1 MNYENYQDELDLLVA
16 KVEGEN
22 DKDWQELVDELG
34 INCHPDSLRK
44 SFNVGKYCGYQVY
57 KYFKN
62 QMNENLSEKE
72 FERLENLK
80 YNLSVERKK
89 QQIVNR
95 EINKI
100 ARIEAR
106 NEMFQELLLEEVKYL
121 EPIQIKNFKY
131 NKSSK
136 STGVL
141 CISDAHY
148 GENFQLNGL
157 FGEVVNQYSPEEFK
171 NRMWNLLAQLEAQN
185 LDCERLLIMDIGDCI
200 SGILRMGSLQKLETG
215 VIQSALEYA
224 EFMSVWLVEAWN
236 RLHIP
241 IEYSLRGG
249 NHDMLRLLTEKK
261 VFEEENIG
269 KVIHQFIKLRV
280 ENIKLANSLEANI
293 EPDKIKNIITI
304 ADYSDVIYHSIY
316 GMNILSYHGDSKNLK
331 EDIEFFE
338 NFYNID
344 IDIIITGHLHRNS
357 QETIGIGYNG
367 DREIMR
373 VPSIMGGNVY
383 SKRIR
388 KHSRAG
394 CKFILFTED
403 GKDYEKTFFLN

>member
-1 MNYENYQDELDLLVA
+1 MNYRNYQDELDLLVA

-57 KYFKN
+57 QYFKN
-62 QMNENLSEKE
+62 QFNENMSEKE
-72 FERLENLK
+72 LERLENLK
-80 YNLSVERKK
+80 YELSVERKK
-89 QQIVNR
+89 QQTVNR

-106 NEMFQELLLEEVKYL
+106 NELFQEMMLEEVKHL
-121 EPIQIKNFKY
+121 SPVEVKTFKH
-131 NKSSK
+131 NKSDK

-148 GENFQLNGL
+148 GENFKLCGL
-157 FGEVVNQYSPEEFK
+157 FGEVVNQYSPDEFK
-171 NRMWNLLAQLEAQN
+171 NRMWNLLAQLEQASLN
-185 LDCERLLIMDIGDCI
+185 CEKLLIMDIGDCI

-224 EFMSVWLVEAWN
+224 EFMSVWLVEVWN

-261 VFEEENIG
+261 VFEEENIA

-280 ENIKLANSLEANI
+280 ENIKLANAISLNVEPSQVEHII
-293 EPDKIKNIITI
+293 EV
-304 ADYSDVIYHSIY
+304 ADYSDTIYHNLY

-394 CKFILFTED
+394 CKFMVFNED

>member
-1 MNYENYQDELDLLVA
+1 MKYNTYQDELDLLVA

-22 DKDWQELVDELG
+22 DKDWSELVEELNL
-34 INCHPDSLRK
+34 NCHPDSLRK
-44 SFNVGKYCGYQVY
+44 SFNVGRYSGYQVY
-57 KYFKN
+57 KYFQN
-62 QMNENLSEKE
+62 QRADNYSEQE
-72 FERLENLK
+72 IERLENLK
-80 YNLSVERKK
+80 YELSVERKK
-89 QQIVNR
+89 QQTVNR

-106 NEMFQELLLEEVKYL
+106 NELFQELLLDGIKYLKPVEVK
-121 EPIQIKNFKY
+121 NFAHK
-131 NKSSK
+131 KSAK
-136 STGVL
+136 KTGVL

-148 GENFQLNGL
+148 GENFKLHGL

-171 NRMWNLLAQLEAQN
+171 TRMWNLLAQLEAQD
-185 LDCERLLIMDIGDCI
+185 LDCEKLLIMDIGDCI

-224 EFMSVWLVEAWN
+224 EFMSVWLVETWN
-236 RLHIP
+236 RLGVP

-249 NHDMLRLLTEKK
+249 NHDILRLLTEKK

-280 ENIKLANSLEANI
+280 ENIKMSNENKANI
-293 EPDKIKNIITI
+293 EI
-304 ADYSDVIYHSIY
+304 ADYSDVIYHNVY
-316 GMNILSYHGDSKNLK
+316 GVNILSYHGDSKNLK

-367 DREIMR
+367 DREVMR

-383 SKRIR
+383 SKSIR

-394 CKFILFTED
+394 CKFIMFTED

>member
-1 MNYENYQDELDLLVA
+1 MSCENYQNELDLLAA

-22 DKDWQELVDELG
+22 DKDWDELVDELG
-34 INCHPDSLRK
+34 LNCHPDSLRK

-57 KYFKN
+57 QYFKN
-62 QMNENLSEKE
+62 QTTKDLSEKE
-72 FERLENLK
+72 IARLENLK
-80 YNLSVERKK
+80 YELSVERKK
-89 QQIVNR
+89 QQTVNR

-106 NEMFQELLLEEVKYL
+106 NELFQELMLEEIKYL
-121 EPIQIKNFKY
+121 KPIEIKTFAHT
-131 NKSSK
+131 KSTK

-148 GENFQLNGL
+148 GENFKLYGL
-157 FGEVVNQYSPEEFK
+157 YGEVVNQYNPDEFK
-171 NRMWNLLAQLEAQN
+171 TRMWNLLAQLEAQN
-185 LDCERLLIMDIGDCI
+185 LTCEKLLIMDIGDCI

-261 VFEEENIG
+261 VFEDENIA

-280 ENIKLANSLEANI
+280 ENIKLSNTITSGLEFD
-293 EPDKIKNIITI
+293 EVKDIITV
-304 ADYSDVIYHSIY
+304 ADYSDIIYHNIY
-316 GMNILSYHGDSKNLK
+316 GMNILSYHGDTRNLRT
-331 EDIEFFE
+331 DIEFFE

-344 IDIIITGHLHRNS
+344 IDIIVTGHLHCNS
-357 QETIGIGYNG
+357 QETIGVGYNG
-367 DREIMR
+367 DREVMR

-383 SKRIR
+383 SKKIR
-388 KHSRAG
+388 KHARAG
-394 CKFILFTED
+394 CKFMVFTED

>member
-1 MNYENYQDELDLLVA
+1 MNYTNYQDELDLLVA

-34 INCHPDSLRK
+34 LSCHPDSLRK
-44 SFNVGKYCGYQVY
+44 AFNVGKFSGYQVY
-57 KYFKN
+57 KYFQN
-62 QMNENLSEKE
+62 QLSENLTNKE

-80 YNLSVERKK
+80 YELSVERKK
-89 QQIVNR
+89 QQTINR
-95 EINKI
+95 EINKV

-106 NEMFQELLLEEVKYL
+106 NELFQELLLDEIKYL
-121 EPIQIKNFKY
+121 KPIEIKTITHA
-131 NKSSK
+131 KSTK

-148 GENFQLNGL
+148 GENFTLYGL
-157 FGEVVNQYSPEEFK
+157 HNDIVNQYNPEVFK
-171 NRMWNLLAQLEAQN
+171 NRMWDLLAQLEAQQ
-185 LDCERLLIMDIGDCI
+185 LDCEKLLIMDIGDCI

-224 EFMSVWLVEAWN
+224 EFMATWLIEVWN
-236 RLHIP
+236 RLRIP

-261 VFEEENIG
+261 VFEDENIA
-269 KVIHQFIKLRV
+269 KVIHQFIKLRID
-280 ENIKLANSLEANI
+280 NIKLSNSISLGI
-293 EPDKIKNIITI
+293 DVDDIKDIITVV
-304 ADYSDVIYHSIY
+304 DYSDVIYHNIY

-338 NFYNID
+338 NFYDID
-344 IDIIITGHLHRNS
+344 IDIILTGHLHRSS
-357 QETIGIGYNG
+357 QETIGVGYNG

-383 SKRIR
+383 SKKIR

-394 CKFILFTED
+394 CKFMLFNED